1 MEKSAEAGVESPQIY
16 CPSDQQLELTADDV
30 NPATEKPTEAH
41 QSEVEAEG
49 DSHWITGR
57 KLLAIMVCI
66 TAVLFLVFLDTAI
79 ISTAIPKITDEFHSL
94 HDVGWYGS
102 GFQLP
107 SAAIQPLTGKIYS
120 KFRNKWTFLSFFLLF
135 EIGSVICGAAT
146 SSTMLRANLQAQIVG
161 RAVAG
166 MGSAVYHKGLLTG
179 GLIIISA
186 CVPLHRRP
194 VLVGVMLGVSQLG
207 IVSGPLIGGAL
218 TEYTTWRWCFYIN
231 VPIGAVVVLF
241 MIFVVIPDGSVKA
254 GPLTVLRSIHREL
267 DLVGFALLAPAVIQ
281 LLLALQ
287 YGGNQFS
294 WSSSQVIGLF
304 CGAGATGLV
313 FCAWLLHRGDDA
325 LIPPSLAGTSAVWSA
340 SLTQMSLF
348 TTVFLAAYFVPI
360 YFQTVK
366 GASPL
371 LSGVYMLPAILA
383 QLLGAVLSGAMVQRT
398 GYVIPYALAAS
409 ALTAIGNGLLALY
422 SPSTPVG
429 KWVGY
434 QLIAGLGRGLGLQ
447 MSLLAVQ
454 TALDQSLVPVAT
466 SLVIFVQTLG
476 TAVFLAVSNT
486 LFDQSLVS
494 ELSVN
499 APNVDPAQVIA
510 AGATG
515 FRGHVSVEDIPG
527 ILLSYSNSIDRVFYI
542 AAALGVVAF
551 VTSNFLG
558 WIDLRSRKPVAAGTV
573 EA

>member
-1 MEKSAEAGVESPQIY
+1 MEKSAEAGVESPQIS
-16 CPSDQQLELTADDV
+16 CPSDQQLTTDGV
-30 NPATEKPTEAH
+30 NPATEKSTEAH
-41 QSEVEAEG
+41 QSEAEE

-146 SSTMLRANLQAQIVG
+146 SSTMLIVG

-166 MGSAVYHKGLLTG
+166 MGSAGLLTG

-194 VLVGVMLGVSQLG
+194 VLV
-207 IVSGPLIGGAL
+207 GGAL

-294 WSSSQVIGLF
+294 WNSSQVIGLF

-313 FCAWLLHRGDDA
+313 FCAWLLHRGDEA

-340 SLTQMSLF
+340 SLTQTSLF
-348 TTVFLAAYFVPI
+348 TTVFLAAYFIPI

-371 LSGVYMLPAILA
+371 LSGVYMLPAIFA

-422 SPSTPVG
+422 SPSTSVG

-454 TALDQSLVPVAT
+454 TALQQSLVPVAT

-499 APNVDPAQVIA
+499 APNVDPTQVIA

-515 FRGHVSVEDIPG
+515 FRGHVNVEDIPG

-542 AAALGVVAF
+542 AAALGAVAF

-558 WIDLRSRKPVAAGTV
+558 WIDLRSKKPVAAGTV

>member
-1 MEKSAEAGVESPQIY
+1 M
-16 CPSDQQLELTADDV
+16 LLTA
-30 NPATEKPTEAH
+30 
-41 QSEVEAEG
+41 
-49 DSHWITGR
+49 
-57 KLLAIMVCI
+57 
-66 TAVLFLVFLDTAI
+66 
-79 ISTAIPKITDEFHSL
+79 
-94 HDVGWYGS
+94 
-102 GFQLP
+102 
-107 SAAIQPLTGKIYS
+107 
-120 KFRNKWTFLSFFLLF
+120 
-135 EIGSVICGAAT
+135 
-146 SSTMLRANLQAQIVG
+146 
-161 RAVAG
+161 
-166 MGSAVYHKGLLTG
+166 YHKGLLTG

-294 WSSSQVIGLF
+294 WNSSQVIGLF

-313 FCAWLLHRGDDA
+313 FCAWLLHRGDGA
-325 LIPPSLAGTSAVWSA
+325 LIPPSLAGTSSVWSA
-340 SLTQMSLF
+340 SLTQTSLF
-348 TTVFLAAYFVPI
+348 TTVFLAAYFIPI

-447 MSLLAVQ
+447 MVWFQA
-454 TALDQSLVPVAT
+454 QSH
-466 SLVIFVQTLG
+466 
-476 TAVFLAVSNT
+476 
-486 LFDQSLVS
+486 
-494 ELSVN
+494 
-499 APNVDPAQVIA
+499 PNK
-510 AGATG
+510 
-515 FRGHVSVEDIPG
+515 
-527 ILLSYSNSIDRVFYI
+527 
-542 AAALGVVAF
+542 F
-551 VTSNFLG
+551 VTA
-558 WIDLRSRKPVAAGTV
+558 I
-573 EA
+573 

>member
-1 MEKSAEAGVESPQIY
+1 MEKSAEAGVVESPQIS
-16 CPSDQQLELTADDV
+16 CPSDQQLTTDDV
-30 NPATEKPTEAH
+30 NAATEKPTGAH
-41 QSEVEAEG
+41 QHQSEAEG

-94 HDVGWYGS
+94 HDVGW
-102 GFQLP
+102 
-107 SAAIQPLTGKIYS
+107 
-120 KFRNKWTFLSFFLLF
+120 NKWTFLSFFLLF

-146 SSTMLRANLQAQIVG
+146 SSTMLIVG

-166 MGSAVYHKGLLTG
+166 MGSAGLLTG

-294 WSSSQVIGLF
+294 WNSSQVIGLF

-313 FCAWLLHRGDDA
+313 FCAWLLHRGDEA

-348 TTVFLAAYFVPI
+348 TTVFLAAYFIPI

-434 QLIAGLGRGLGLQ
+434 QLVAGLGRGLGLQ

-542 AAALGVVAF
+542 AAALGIVAF

-558 WIDLRSRKPVAAGTV
+558 WIDLRSKKPVAAGTV

>member
-1 MEKSAEAGVESPQIY
+1 
-16 CPSDQQLELTADDV
+16 
-30 NPATEKPTEAH
+30 
-41 QSEVEAEG
+41 
-49 DSHWITGR
+49 
-57 KLLAIMVCI
+57 
-66 TAVLFLVFLDTAI
+66 
-79 ISTAIPKITDEFHSL
+79 
-94 HDVGWYGS
+94 
-102 GFQLP
+102 
-107 SAAIQPLTGKIYS
+107 
-120 KFRNKWTFLSFFLLF
+120 
-135 EIGSVICGAAT
+135 
-146 SSTMLRANLQAQIVG
+146 
-161 RAVAG
+161 
-166 MGSAVYHKGLLTG
+166 MGSAGLLTG

-241 MIFVVIPDGSVKA
+241 MIFVAIPDGNVKA
-254 GPLTVLRSIHREL
+254 RPLTVLRSIHREL

-294 WSSSQVIGLF
+294 WNSSQVIGLF

-313 FCAWLLHRGDDA
+313 FCAWLLHRGDAA
-325 LIPPSLAGTSAVWSA
+325 LIPLSLAGRSAVWSA
-340 SLTQMSLF
+340 SLTQTSLF
-348 TTVFLAAYFVPI
+348 TTVFLAAYFIPI

-371 LSGVYMLPAILA
+371 LSGVYMLPAILT
-383 QLLGAVLSGAMVQRT
+383 QLLGAVLSGAMVQKT
-398 GYVIPYALAAS
+398 GYVIPYALVAS

-434 QLIAGLGRGLGLQ
+434 QLIAGIGRGLGLQ

-494 ELSVN
+494 QLSVN

-515 FRGHVSVEDIPG
+515 FRGLVSVEDIPG

-558 WIDLRSRKPVAAGTV
+558 WIDLRSKKPVAAGTE